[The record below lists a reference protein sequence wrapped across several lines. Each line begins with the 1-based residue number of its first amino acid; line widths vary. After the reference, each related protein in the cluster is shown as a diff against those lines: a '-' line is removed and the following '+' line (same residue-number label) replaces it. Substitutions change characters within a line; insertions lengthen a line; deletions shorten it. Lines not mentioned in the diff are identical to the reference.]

1 LILAWRPALNYHCA
15 QSPAG
20 GDLIGAIAMQR
31 SGLLVIGSILLG
43 GLNAA
48 PAQAA
53 PCALMCLTPTVLNAK
68 TCTCEPAIVRKPVCS
83 LVCLDPDQTLDAKKC
98 ACVRRPR

>member
-1 LILAWRPALNYHCA
+1 
-15 QSPAG
+15 
-20 GDLIGAIAMQR
+20 MQR
-31 SGLLVIGSILLG
+31 SGLLVIAAILLG

-53 PCALMCLTPTVLNAK
+53 PCALMCISPTVLNAK
-68 TCTCEPAIVRKPVCS
+68 TCTCEQPIVRMPVCS

>member
-1 LILAWRPALNYHCA
+1 
-15 QSPAG
+15 
-20 GDLIGAIAMQR
+20 MQR
-31 SGLLVIGSILLG
+31 TGLLVITAILLG
-43 GLNAA
+43 GLFAA
-48 PAQAA
+48 HAQAA

-68 TCTCEPAIVRKPVCS
+68 TCTCEQAIVRKPACS

>member
-1 LILAWRPALNYHCA
+1 
-15 QSPAG
+15 
-20 GDLIGAIAMQR
+20 MQR
-31 SGLLVIGSILLG
+31 RGFLVIAAILLG
-43 GLNAA
+43 GVVA

-53 PCALMCLTPTVLNAK
+53 PCALICFPPAVLDAK
-68 TCTCEPAIVRKPVCS
+68 ACTCAQPIVRKAPLCS

>member
-1 LILAWRPALNYHCA
+1 
-15 QSPAG
+15 
-20 GDLIGAIAMQR
+20 MQL
-31 SGLLVIGSILLG
+31 SGLLVIAAILLG
-43 GLNAA
+43 AVAA

-53 PCALMCLTPTVLNAK
+53 PCALMCISPTVLNAK
-68 TCTCEPAIVRKPVCS
+68 SCTCEQAIVHKPVCS

>member
-1 LILAWRPALNYHCA
+1 ML
-15 QSPAG
+15 
-20 GDLIGAIAMQR
+20 R
-31 SGLLVIGSILLG
+31 SGLLVITAILLG
-43 GLNAA
+43 GLFAA

-53 PCALMCLTPTVLNAK
+53 PCALVCFPPAILNVKA
-68 TCTCEPAIVRKPVCS
+68 CTCEQAVVRKPVCS

>member
-1 LILAWRPALNYHCA
+1 M
-15 QSPAG
+15 
-20 GDLIGAIAMQR
+20 GAISMQR
-31 SGLLVIGSILLG
+31 SGLLVIAAILLG
-43 GLNAA
+43 GLIAA

-53 PCALMCLTPTVLNAK
+53 PCALICFPPTVVNTK